1 MKPILQ
7 HANRK
12 SSISINIDVNKIEY
26 SNIVLWRSEVL
37 LWFNN
42 LFFSWFKSSERLD
55 LFVNCD

>member
-1 MKPILQ
+1 MPEKKNLEKLMKPILQ

-12 SSISINIDVNKIEY
+12 ASISINIDVNKIEY

-42 LFFSWFKSSERLD
+42 LFFS
-55 LFVNCD
+55 

>member
-12 SSISINIDVNKIEY
+12 SSISITVDVNKIEY
-26 SNIVLWRSEVL
+26 SNIVLWRSEMS

>member
-1 MKPILQ
+1 MPEKKNLEKLMKPFLQ

-12 SSISINIDVNKIEY
+12 SSISITIDVNKIEY

-42 LFFSWFKSSERLD
+42 LFFS
-55 LFVNCD
+55 

>member
-7 HANRK
+7 HADRK
-12 SSISINIDVNKIEY
+12 SIISITIDVNKIEY